1 MRLWNRVIISVLR
14 RKTASLVLLLVTF
27 LLGNVLAVSLSIKQ
41 SSQSVKDNLYDSI
54 GGKITLTSDAFDP
67 SKLNHMSENEYLN
80 TMNKFYELYGKLV
93 NREIVKYGDYSLH
106 AEYITLDESYQVQLP
121 NYVGDYSKYSLLH
134 GIQNERLIDEI
145 SGKLT
150 LIDGERF
157 TKEQMQQGANVILV
171 SNQVKIDGKEV
182 KVGDKLDFR
191 LFYET
196 INKYSQYEMEYSDV
210 IEYEVIGIYQPVINK
225 YSSSQ
230 NYVFPF
236 YVPNQNILN
245 LQKMMDEIK
254 INSEK
259 RVSGNYRYFIYSSI
273 IEASSAKELD
283 LLIYAANTY
292 KEKYKFQYESTE
304 SFVSQFIGPIETF
317 STISNNV
324 FIFSMIATVII
335 VGLISFY
342 FIRDRKYEVGIYLSL
357 GIKKY
362 KLCLQIIMET
372 LLVGLLGLMLSCGSG
387 YFISQKYSDLLLDT
401 VIKTSNEE
409 KDKYTIGMSMID
421 PNNISSDDLI
431 SQYEIVIEVEDVVY
445 LFGMNSI
452 TLILSSIFPLVYIM
466 NLKPKNIL
474 LE

>member
-1 MRLWNRVIISVLR
+1 
-14 RKTASLVLLLVTF
+14 
-27 LLGNVLAVSLSIKQ
+27 
-41 SSQSVKDNLYDSI
+41 
-54 GGKITLTSDAFDP
+54 
-67 SKLNHMSENEYLN
+67 
-80 TMNKFYELYGKLV
+80 
-93 NREIVKYGDYSLH
+93 
-106 AEYITLDESYQVQLP
+106 
-121 NYVGDYSKYSLLH
+121 
-134 GIQNERLIDEI
+134 
-145 SGKLT
+145 
-150 LIDGERF
+150 
-157 TKEQMQQGANVILV
+157 
-171 SNQVKIDGKEV
+171 
-182 KVGDKLDFR
+182 
-191 LFYET
+191 
-196 INKYSQYEMEYSDV
+196 
-210 IEYEVIGIYQPVINK
+210 
-225 YSSSQ
+225 
-230 NYVFPF
+230 
-236 YVPNQNILN
+236 
-245 LQKMMDEIK
+245 MDEIK
-254 INSEK
+254 TNSEK

-466 NLKPKNIL
+466 NLKPKNIML
-474 LE
+474 DN